1 MNAGSSYGYYIVATQ
16 QLPNPYSVWILLCLE
31 IRGSMSLFFTTRTG
45 MKSERT
51 RQTLFLN
58 RLVRLSFPLKLTES
72 GRKFRPLLRGYC
84 VF

>member
-16 QLPNPYSVWILLCLE
+16 QLPNPYSVWILLWLE
-31 IRGSMSLFFTTRTG
+31 IKRLYEFIFATRTG
-45 MKSERT
+45 TKSERT

-58 RLVRLSFPLKLTES
+58 RLVRLSFPLKLVES
-72 GRKFRPLLRGYC
+72 GRKFRPLLRGCC